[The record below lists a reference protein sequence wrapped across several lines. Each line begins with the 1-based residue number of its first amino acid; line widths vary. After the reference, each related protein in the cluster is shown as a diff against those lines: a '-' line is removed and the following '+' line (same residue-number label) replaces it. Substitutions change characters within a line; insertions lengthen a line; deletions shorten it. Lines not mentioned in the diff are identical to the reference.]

1 VVAGE
6 SAMTGA
12 TGSRRRALHP
22 AGWWLWALGLAL
34 TCARTTNPLLIGL
47 ILAVAGLVVAS
58 CRAPT
63 PWAGAY
69 GSFLKIGLALV
80 LLVLLVQVLL
90 GPGGSGSVLLRLP
103 QAPLPS
109 WLAGFHLGGPVRSG
123 PLVEAA
129 YHGLQVAGVLGCL
142 GAANALANP
151 LRLLKALPAALY
163 EAGLVVTVALTFA
176 PEALAT
182 ADRLR
187 TARRLRGLPST
198 GIAGLRG
205 IGIPLLEGALD
216 RSLSLAAAMDSR
228 GYGRR
233 AGQPTGQ
240 RRLAAGLLLGGML
253 ASAVGCFALFDAAA
267 PPGFRLP
274 LFGVGALALGAGVL
288 QAGRR
293 TARTRYR
300 PDKFG
305 AGAASVGAAGLLA
318 AVISFVPVTAVTGSL
333 HPQAQP
339 PLVPTLPLVLAA
351 AVLLA
356 ATPAW
361 FASPPRRVR
370 L

>member
-1 VVAGE
+1 
-6 SAMTGA
+6 M
-12 TGSRRRALHP
+12 HP
-22 AGWWLWALGLAL
+22 GGWWLWALGLAL
-34 TCARTTNPLLIGL
+34 TSARTTNPLLLGL
-47 ILAVAGLVVAS
+47 ILAVAGFVVAS
-58 CRAPT
+58 CRTPT
-63 PWAGAY
+63 PWARAY
-69 GSFLKIGLALV
+69 GSFLKLGFALV
-80 LLVLLVQVLL
+80 LIVLIVQLLL
-90 GPGGSGSVLLRLP
+90 GPGGTGSVLISLP
-103 QAPLPS
+103 QVPLPS

-129 YHGLQVAGVLGCL
+129 YHGLQVATVLGCL

-182 ADRLR
+182 AERLR
-187 TARRLRGLPST
+187 TARRLRGLPSS

-205 IGIPLLEGALD
+205 IAIPLLEGALD

-233 AGQPTGQ
+233 ASRSPGR
-240 RRLAAGLLLGGML
+240 RRLAAALLLGGLLL
-253 ASAVGCFALFDAAA
+253 AAVGCFALFDAAA
-267 PPGFRLP
+267 PGGLRLP
-274 LFGVGALALGAGVL
+274 LLGAGVLALAAGLL

-300 PDKFG
+300 PDSFG
-305 AGAASVGAAGLLA
+305 IGAAGAAAAGLLA
-318 AVISFVPVTAVTGSL
+318 AAVSFLPLQAVVSGL

-339 PLVPTLPLVLAA
+339 PLLPTFPLLLAA

-356 ATPAW
+356 GSPAV
-361 FASPPRRVR
+361 FARRPVPA
-370 L
+370 